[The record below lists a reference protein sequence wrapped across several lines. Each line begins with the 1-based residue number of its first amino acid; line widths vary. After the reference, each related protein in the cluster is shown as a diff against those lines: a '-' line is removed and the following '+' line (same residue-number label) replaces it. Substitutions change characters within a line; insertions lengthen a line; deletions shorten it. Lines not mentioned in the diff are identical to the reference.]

1 MESLYEGLKDLSV
14 SDQRIHYEFFGTGA
28 TLLKEQPGKAVG
40 LVEDLTDRPPVPVR
54 FAKSETVATWDP
66 TRGTLLDLAE
76 SEGLRPPYSCRSGIC
91 QTCSTRIVA
100 GDVDYLES
108 PMVTPEAG
116 EALICSAYP
125 RSAADSDGVDKGI
138 VLDL

>member
-1 MESLYEGLKDLSV
+1 M
-14 SDQRIHYEFFGTGA
+14 
-28 TLLKEQPGKAVG
+28 
-40 LVEDLTDRPPVPVR
+40 
-54 FAKSETVATWDP
+54 WDP

-76 SEGLRPPYSCRSGIC
+76 SEGLRPPYSCRAGIC

-125 RSAADSDGVDKGI
+125 RAAEDSDGVDKGI